1 LSPIPAPDSDPAGLS
16 GIQVLIGPP
25 LVGVPQVGGAIART
39 FLHAARPN
47 PFGTATERG
56 VYYVRMRANG
66 LIESRTIVR
75 LR

>member
-1 LSPIPAPDSDPAGLS
+1 
-16 GIQVLIGPP
+16 
-25 LVGVPQVGGAIART
+25 VGVPQVGGAIART